1 MKQIRQRFIKIA
13 LLALTLAMLLVA
25 GVINAVHYVNTT
37 SELKETLNYLVES
50 ENNNTHE
57 KAYMTVTNYLAR
69 YELKQNVHYNIA
81 VANRYEPT
89 KGIEI

>member
-50 ENNNTHE
+50 ENNNTQ
-57 KAYMTVTNYLAR
+57 K
-69 YELKQNVHYNIA
+69 KQGKF
-81 VANRYEPT
+81 ETFPCF
-89 KGIEI
+89 